1 MSIVFSVLQAGLVIH
16 GDIVVDHG
24 VTILGYVDGD
34 VTSTSGLVHVGPGGL
49 VRGTVSGEHVV
60 IDGTVEG
67 SIAARRVLCINGRAK
82 GDINYAGTLKLGNAA
97 SIEGQVTRVA
107 APSGAA
113 TVSIAT
119 DEATVTE
126 SVS

>member
-1 MSIVFSVLQAGLVIH
+1 MSIVFSALQAGLVIH

-24 VTILGYVDGD
+24 ITILGYVDGN
-34 VTSTSGLVHVGPGGL
+34 VTSTSGLVHIGPGGL

-60 IDGTVEG
+60 VDGTVEG
-67 SIAARRVLCINGRAK
+67 SIAARGLLCINGRAK

-97 SIEGQVTRVA
+97 SIEGKVARVA

-113 TVSIAT
+113 PISMAT
-119 DEATVTE
+119 DEAAGAQTV
-126 SVS
+126 